1 MEANKKHKDSV
12 FSTLF
17 STPDVLRELYSAIEG
32 VPIPPD
38 MPIDINTLTDVFFK
52 GHKNDVS
59 FTIDNRLIVLTEQ
72 QSLSE
77 ISDKLCYPSKN
88 IIRVVFVKLCGI
100 RT

>member
-38 MPIDINTLTDVFFK
+38 MPIDINTLTDVFF
-52 GHKNDVS
+52 
-59 FTIDNRLIVLTEQ
+59 
-72 QSLSE
+72 
-77 ISDKLCYPSKN
+77 
-88 IIRVVFVKLCGI
+88 
-100 RT
+100 